1 MPLADGK
8 MPGITITTIDM
19 KRFLL
24 AITLVVSM
32 TKVHAQV
39 SVTYNHDSPKQSQ
52 FTVME
57 VGTGAL
63 TPDAYYWAL
72 HNKYR
77 KNAAVKNKLGY
88 RTTAGIGLYN
98 QKDEAEKIDSSL
110 TQRAKIEA
118 LNVADRQVD
127 LAWQV
132 EGNKIT
138 SAMEN
143 FGININRIVA
153 VGGTPNERERW
164 DGLFDMYNCAIRA
177 TREAYMPNAQRKK
190 EYLKIY
196 AEVESQ
202 NDLLIKYLVQLHNRS
217 QTTEILEAENPVRV
231 NKAAIAASAMSRWK
245 SSSQKGGSG
254 NGGNSNG
261 NDNEEV
267 IIK

>member
-39 SVTYNHDSPKQSQ
+39 SVTYNHDSPKQNQ

-98 QKDEAEKIDSSL
+98 QKMK
-110 TQRAKIEA
+110 Q
-118 LNVADRQVD
+118 
-127 LAWQV
+127 
-132 EGNKIT
+132 
-138 SAMEN
+138 
-143 FGININRIVA
+143 
-153 VGGTPNERERW
+153 
-164 DGLFDMYNCAIRA
+164 
-177 TREAYMPNAQRKK
+177 KK
-190 EYLKIY
+190 
-196 AEVESQ
+196 
-202 NDLLIKYLVQLHNRS
+202 
-217 QTTEILEAENPVRV
+217 
-231 NKAAIAASAMSRWK
+231 
-245 SSSQKGGSG
+245 
-254 NGGNSNG
+254 
-261 NDNEEV
+261 
-267 IIK
+267 

>member
-39 SVTYNHDSPKQSQ
+39 SVTYNHDSPKQNQ

-98 QKDEAEKIDSSL
+98 QKDEAEKI
-110 TQRAKIEA
+110 K
-118 LNVADRQVD
+118 VQVQEINKEKQKVKV
-127 LAWQV
+127 LVSMFGRETPVELEFSQV
-132 EGNKIT
+132 QK
-138 SAMEN
+138 
-143 FGININRIVA
+143 
-153 VGGTPNERERW
+153 
-164 DGLFDMYNCAIRA
+164 
-177 TREAYMPNAQRKK
+177 
-190 EYLKIY
+190 LK
-196 AEVESQ
+196 
-202 NDLLIKYLVQLHNRS
+202 
-217 QTTEILEAENPVRV
+217 
-231 NKAAIAASAMSRWK
+231 
-245 SSSQKGGSG
+245 
-254 NGGNSNG
+254 
-261 NDNEEV
+261 
-267 IIK
+267 

>member
-1 MPLADGK
+1 MLLADGK
-8 MPGITITTIDM
+8 MPGITIKKIDM
-19 KRFLL
+19 KKFLFVMTL
-24 AITLVVSM
+24 ITCM
-32 TKVHAQV
+32 TKVNAQV
-39 SVTYNHDSPKQSQ
+39 SVTYNHDSPKQNQ

-63 TPDAYYWAL
+63 TPEAYYWAL

-127 LAWQV
+127 LAWQI
-132 EGNKIT
+132 EGDKIT
-138 SAMEN
+138 SAMEK
-143 FGININRIVA
+143 FGNNINRVVV
-153 VGGTPNERERW
+153 VGGTPDERERW
-164 DGLFDMYNCAIRA
+164 QDLFDMFNCAIRA

-190 EYLKIY
+190 EYLRIY
-196 AEVESQ
+196 ADIESQ

-245 SSSQKGGSG
+245 SSSQKGGNG

-261 NDNEEV
+261 SDNEEV